1 MIQKRGD
8 KSETREARM
17 TDSNIDLHTVDVL
30 LNKADELLS
39 RHKKPA
45 PREEEDIPVLTD
57 IDDDTQ
63 VEMIEAE
70 SLPPF
75 AADDEDYLFKPT
87 PPAAIAPQREAG
99 GQTPAVT
106 PPPAIT
112 PPSAITPPPVA
123 TPPPENTATQVDMT
137 PILEQLIDL
146 ETTISRQIENWFA
159 AELSQ
164 LIEHE
169 LNQAS
174 LRLRE
179 QVFAQMRTTLQPKI
193 SEQISEHL
201 AQIFTQDKS

>member
-1 MIQKRGD
+1 MTQKPGD
-8 KSETREARM
+8 TSEAREARM

-30 LNKADELLS
+30 LTKADALLS

-45 PREEEDIPVLTD
+45 MREEEDIPVLTD

-75 AADDEDYLFKPT
+75 AEDDEDYLFKPV
-87 PPAAIAPQREAG
+87 PPAEATAPQDEARA
-99 GQTPAVT
+99 QTPDE
-106 PPPAIT
+106 
-112 PPSAITPPPVA
+112 PSPPV
-123 TPPPENTATQVDMT
+123 ENTAVQADMT

-169 LNQAS
+169 FNQTS

-179 QVFAQMRTTLQPKI
+179 QVLAQMRTTLQPKI

-201 AQIFTQDKS
+201 AQIFSQDKS